1 MYRFRQL
8 CNMPWKWSQK
18 FIDPLLDCSQFFFS
32 LAFIVVALYLQ
43 ESIISEGFRCPC
55 KTVEDVGNECTGDKE
70 KYLSNLTKIYSI
82 LFVVTP
88 VIIPFVV
95 VFLCTITW
103 KCCTKITGLESIFQL
118 ILVVMVWIQVVL
130 LNGNYYACFFTP
142 LPYQVKN
149 EVCLEVN

>member
-1 MYRFRQL
+1 M
-8 CNMPWKWSQK
+8 
-18 FIDPLLDCSQFFFS
+18 
-32 LAFIVVALYLQ
+32 
-43 ESIISEGFRCPC
+43 ESYCFAH
-55 KTVEDVGNECTGDKE
+55 N
-70 KYLSNLTKIYSI
+70 TKIYSI
-82 LFVVTP
+82 LFVVAP
-88 VIIPFVV
+88 VIIPLVV

-149 EVCLEVN
+149 EVCLEVNWKKQIL

>member
-1 MYRFRQL
+1 MESY
-8 CNMPWKWSQK
+8 C
-18 FIDPLLDCSQFFFS
+18 
-32 LAFIVVALYLQ
+32 VAH
-43 ESIISEGFRCPC
+43 
-55 KTVEDVGNECTGDKE
+55 N
-70 KYLSNLTKIYSI
+70 TKIYSI
-82 LFVVTP
+82 LFVVAP
-88 VIIPFVV
+88 VIIPLVV

-130 LNGNYYACFFTP
+130 LNGNYYACFFTT